1 MITQPLM
8 KDGST
13 GIKNS
18 PTAMAAMVNDVI
30 EKSDVLKSALGD
42 TRADGEDPSSLRQIG
57 QVLDS
62 LPKYRNAFQVG
73 LWNMVGMIL
82 VNNMYWK
89 NDEWV
94 RKTLK
99 GTLEVGDS
107 IEDIWVEVAT
117 PEQYDANGAST
128 LTDFKKAD
136 ILSRFHVLN
145 YQKKYQRTVSRK
157 DFRQAF
163 FSFSGVYDLVMRIVD
178 TMYNGARWDYFLACK
193 YLLARKIN
201 DGVMKVATVEDLTN
215 TENIQ
220 DFLIQVQSVSND
232 MEFPDEE
239 MTEAGN
245 INSTAKTDQL
255 FIPRND
261 VQAKVGVKALANAF
275 NLEYAE
281 YRGVE
286 LKINKFQFTP
296 TEEKRLAILF
306 QNDPGYVP
314 LTEEEKTALNSV
326 FAVHIDKDWFFCM
339 NYLFEFYEFED
350 PSTLKENFFLHDW
363 KVISY
368 SPFRNAVVYTT
379 QTPTITSVTVT
390 PDTASVGKGAQ
401 LQLSAEVKATGFA
414 NKKVSWDVTGANSD
428 KTTITPNGLLVV
440 GSDET
445 ADSLTV
451 KAISLA
457 NSSKSGSATITVPS
471 V

>member
-30 EKSDVLKSALGD
+30 EKSDVLKTALGD

-107 IEDIWVEVAT
+107 IEDIWVEIAT

-128 LTDFKKAD
+128 LTEFKKAD

-201 DGVMKVATVEDLTN
+201 DGVMKVATVADLTD

-306 QNDPGYVP
+306 QDDPGYVP

-379 QTPTITSVTVT
+379 QTPTITSVAVT
-390 PDTASVGKGAQ
+390 PATAQVGKGAQ

-414 NKKVSWDVTGANSD
+414 NKKVSWNVTGANSD
-428 KTTITPNGLLVV
+428 KTTITQNGLLVV

-445 ADSLTV
+445 ATSLTV

-457 NSSKSGSATITVPS
+457 DSSKSGSATITVPS

>member
-30 EKSDVLKSALGD
+30 EKSDVLKNALGD
-42 TRADGEDPSSLRQIG
+42 TRANGEDPSSLRQIG

-306 QNDPGYVP
+306 KDDPGYVP

-390 PDTASVGKGAQ
+390 PATASVGKGTQ

-414 NKKVSWDVTGANSD
+414 NKKVSWNVTGATSD

-457 NSSKSGSATITVPS
+457 DSSKSGSAAITVPS

>member
-30 EKSDVLKSALGD
+30 EKSDVLKNALGD
-42 TRADGEDPSSLRQIG
+42 TRANGEDPSSLRQIG
-57 QVLDS
+57 RVLDS

-306 QNDPGYVP
+306 ANDPGYVP
-314 LTEEEKTALNSV
+314 LTEEEKTALNTV

-379 QTPTITSVTVT
+379 QTPVITNVTVT
-390 PDTASVGKGAQ
+390 PDIASVGKGAQ

-414 NKKVSWDVTGANSD
+414 NKKVSWNVEGATSD

-445 ADSLTV
+445 AASLTV

-457 NSSKSGSATITVPS
+457 DSSKSGSATITVPS
-471 V
+471 A

>member
-30 EKSDVLKSALGD
+30 EKSDVLKNALGD
-42 TRADGEDPSSLRQIG
+42 TRANGEDPSSLRRIG

-296 TEEKRLAILF
+296 TEEKRLEILF
-306 QNDPGYVP
+306 ANDPGYVP
-314 LTEEEKTALNSV
+314 LSEDDKTALNSV
-326 FAVHIDKDWFFCM
+326 FAVHLDKDWFFCM

-379 QTPTITSVTVT
+379 QSPTITSVTVT

-401 LQLSAEVKATGFA
+401 LQLSAEVVATGFA
-414 NKKVSWDVTGANSD
+414 SKKVSWNVEGANSD

-445 ADSLTV
+445 ATSLTV

-457 NSSKSGSATITVPS
+457 DSSKSGSATITVPS

>member
-30 EKSDVLKSALGD
+30 EKSDVLKNALGD
-42 TRADGEDPSSLRQIG
+42 TRANGEDLSSLRRIG

-215 TENIQ
+215 TDSIQ

-296 TEEKRLAILF
+296 TEEKRLSILF
-306 QNDPGYVP
+306 ANDPGYVP
-314 LTEEEKTALNSV
+314 LSEEEKTALNSV
-326 FAVHIDKDWFFCM
+326 FAVHLDKDWFFCM

-379 QTPTITSVTVT
+379 QSPTITSVTVT

-401 LQLSAEVKATGFA
+401 LQLSAEVVATGFA
-414 NKKVSWDVTGANSD
+414 SKKVSWSVEGKNSD

-445 ADSLTV
+445 ATSLTV

-457 NSSKSGSATITVPS
+457 DSSKSGSATITVPS

>member
-30 EKSDVLKSALGD
+30 EKSDVLKNALGD
-42 TRADGEDPSSLRQIG
+42 TRANGEDPSSLRQIG

-306 QNDPGYVP
+306 ANDPGYVP
-314 LTEEEKTALNSV
+314 LSEKEKTALNSV
-326 FAVHIDKDWFFCM
+326 FAVHLDKDWFFCM

-379 QTPTITSVTVT
+379 QSPTITNVTVT
-390 PDTASVGKGAQ
+390 PGNASVGKGAQ
-401 LQLSAEVKATGFA
+401 LQLSAEVAATGFA
-414 NKKVSWDVTGANSD
+414 SKKVSWNVEGATSD

-445 ADSLTV
+445 AASLTV

-457 NSSKSGSATITVPS
+457 DSSKSGSAAISVPL

>member
-30 EKSDVLKSALGD
+30 EKSDVLKNALGD

-128 LTDFKKAD
+128 LTDFKKAA

-201 DGVMKVATVEDLTN
+201 DGVMKVATVEDLTD

-286 LKINKFQFTP
+286 LKINKFQFMP

-379 QTPTITSVTVT
+379 QSPTITSVTVT
-390 PDTASVGKGAQ
+390 PATASVGKGAQ
-401 LQLSAEVKATGFA
+401 LQLSAEVVATGFA
-414 NKKVSWDVTGANSD
+414 SKKVSWNVEGANSD
-428 KTTITPNGLLVV
+428 ETTITPNGLLVV

-457 NSSKSGSATITVPS
+457 DSSKSGSATITVPS

>member
-8 KDGST
+8 KDGIT

-18 PTAMAAMVNDVI
+18 PAAMAAMVNDVI
-30 EKSDVLKSALGD
+30 KESDVLKNALGD
-42 TRADGEDPSSLRQIG
+42 MRANGEDPASLRQIG

-128 LTDFKKAD
+128 LTDFKKAE

-201 DGVMKVATVEDLTN
+201 DGVMKVATVEDLTD

-220 DFLIQVQSVSND
+220 NFLVQVQTVSND

-261 VQAKVGVKALANAF
+261 VQAAVGVKALANAF
-275 NLEYAE
+275 NLDYAE

-286 LKINKFQFTP
+286 LRINKFQFTP

-306 QNDPGYVP
+306 ADDPGYMP
-314 LTEEEKTALNSV
+314 LTEDEKTALNSV
-326 FAVHIDKDWFFCM
+326 FAVHLDKDWFFCM

-390 PDTASVGKGAQ
+390 PGAANVGKGAQ
-401 LQLSAEVKATGFA
+401 IQLSAEVEASGFA
-414 NKKVSWDVTGANSD
+414 NKKVAWSISGANSD
-428 KTTITPNGLLVV
+428 DTTITPNGLLIV
-440 GSDET
+440 GANET
-445 ADSLTV
+445 AT
-451 KAISLA
+451 
-457 NSSKSGSATITVPS
+457 TITVTATS
-471 V
+471 LADNKKTGTSTITVAQA